1 MFLFHK
7 LLKMIYLNFNKF
19 FRKLLKSRICN
30 DIEFVITGIIGNQIF
45 INNNWIVNSINC
57 NNFNLID
64 KI

>member
-1 MFLFHK
+1 
-7 LLKMIYLNFNKF
+7 MIYLNFNKF